1 MSDQHDPNE
10 RLFARKAKKYW
21 LLVTGG
27 MILLGLVNL
36 AIGLW
41 MWKYSSRTYDD
52 EPPAEVMLIDAGVGD
67 SPSPSVPDDGER

>member
-10 RLFARKAKKYW
+10 RLFAPRAKKYW

-36 AIGLW
+36 AIGWW
-41 MWKYSSRTYDD
+41 MWKYSSRSYDD
-52 EPPAEVMLIDAGVGD
+52 EPPAEVR
-67 SPSPSVPDDGER
+67 DGLD